1 MTNVVIASAART
13 GVGSFGGSFANTPA
27 HDLGAAVLEAVVER
41 AGIDNARF
49 VAGAQTHSD
58 LRAEVAA
65 TAGGQFPTAFV
76 LSCVDS
82 RVPVETVFDQG
93 IGDVF
98 VGRVAGNVIDD
109 QMLGSIEFA
118 TAVAG
123 TPLIVVMGHTACG
136 AVKGAC
142 DSVELGHVTAL
153 VKAIEPS
160 VKAVAPEG
168 ASSKNIEQ
176 VNAVV
181 EHNAKRT
188 ADLVPLCHPLPLSH
202 VDVVFEVGQEP
213 PHVRCEVR
221 AETVGREGFVALA
234 NALEPSQD

>member
-1 MTNVVIASAART
+1 MKNLVLGIACFGTIFAFSHATATQSLTPGAVMTAESQTAL
-13 GVGSFGGSFANTPA
+13 TPQ
-27 HDLGAAVLEAVVER
+27 EAWQR
-41 AGIDNARF
+41 LMDGNARF

-123 TPLIVVMGHTACG
+123 TPLVVVMGHTACG

-142 DSVELGHVTAL
+142 DGVDLGHVTAL

-160 VKAVAPEG
+160 VKAVAPDG

-188 ADLVPLCHPLPLSH
+188 AELVREKSKIVRELEESGDVMIVAAVYDLHTGAV
-202 VDVVFEVGQEP
+202 
-213 PHVRCEVR
+213 
-221 AETVGREGFVALA
+221 TVL
-234 NALEPSQD
+234 D